1 MFGGF
6 KKSKTNSNFNLLI
19 SLRGQIVSLALIEN
33 SDKKNKINFLI
44 KETILKDDYLLA
56 IENGVKKIISEG
68 LVILSQGL
76 KSAKIKDV
84 EVVLSAP
91 FYDVYIKDLL
101 IEKESSFILTKD
113 QFNKAIQKH
122 SEIINAEKA
131 NKIILE
137 KDVTNV
143 MINGYSLQNP
153 FNKEVKK
160 LDVSFYASFIEK
172 KIVDDIEKSIK
183 KSLNISDVKFKTYTL
198 NKFNAI
204 RNTFLNVANYISI
217 DVGEKYTDVFV
228 VENNALKYRKFFEIG
243 SQQFIS
249 DIADKCSVNPQIV
262 ASEISMMMLGELTQK
277 CNPEIEKSLSEEKKK
292 WVSNLISEMID
303 KENIIVPPKVFLSAD
318 KKISNI
324 FVHILSD
331 PDFKKDIFG
340 DEKNVMILN
349 CDNKH
354 FTKDVVYKDGLE
366 SDIFITINSINLNH

>member
-19 SLRGQIVSLALIEN
+19 SLRGQVVSLALIEN
-33 SDKKNKINFLI
+33 LDKKNKINFLI
-44 KETILKDDYLLA
+44 KEPILKDDYLSA
-56 IENGVKKIISEG
+56 VENGVKKIISEG
-68 LVILSQGL
+68 LVSLSEGL
-76 KSAKIKDV
+76 KSVRIEDV

-101 IEKESSFILTKD
+101 IEKETSFVLTKD

-153 FNKEVKK
+153 FNKQVKK

-172 KIVDDIEKSIK
+172 KVIEDIEKSIK
-183 KSLNISDVKFKTYTL
+183 KSLNISDIKFKTYTL

-243 SQQFIS
+243 SQQFIA
-249 DIADKCSVNPQIV
+249 DIAEKCSLNPQIV
-262 ASEISMMMLGELTQK
+262 SSEINMSLLGELKQK
-277 CNPEIEKSLSEEKKK
+277 CNPEIESSLNDQKKK
-292 WVSNLISEMID
+292 WVNNLISEMID
-303 KENIIVPPKVFLSAD
+303 KENISIPPKVFLSAD
-318 KKISNI
+318 SKISSLFVQTLSDQDFQKNI
-324 FVHILSD
+324 F
-331 PDFKKDIFG
+331 G
-340 DEKNVMILN
+340 NEKNVMILN
-349 CDNKH
+349 CENKH
-354 FTKDVVYKDGLE
+354 FSKDVVYKDGLE